1 MTTNSDQI
9 TESECNFDVSIY
21 TKSALKLD
29 MRIQFQGKTP
39 EEVFEIMGD
48 PERITDWYLL
58 AKKVLLHPPND
69 DGQVDFDVEF
79 AMFGLVRE
87 EILHWEMPLRY
98 VYSAKGKDFPIKDY
112 IALIE
117 IRQMGEDKG
126 ELIWQQY
133 FDHIEGEHNK
143 RLLPVILPPIN
154 EQSLNCLA
162 EMIGGTSVTL
172 KSYM

>member
-1 MTTNSDQI
+1 MEVID
-9 TESECNFDVSIY
+9 FKMLPY
-21 TKSALKLD
+21 TDASLRLD

-87 EILHWEMPLRY
+87 EILHWELPLRY

-112 IALIE
+112 VALIE
-117 IRQMGEDKG
+117 IRQTGKDEG

-133 FDHIEGEHNK
+133 FDLIEGEHNR

-162 EMIGGTSVTL
+162 ELIGGTSVKL
-172 KSYM
+172 QSFM